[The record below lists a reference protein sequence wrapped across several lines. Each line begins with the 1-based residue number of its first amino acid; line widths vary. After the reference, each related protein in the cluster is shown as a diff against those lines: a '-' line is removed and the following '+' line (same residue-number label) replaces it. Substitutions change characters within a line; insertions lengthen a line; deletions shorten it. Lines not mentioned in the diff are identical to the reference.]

1 MKIKV
6 SCILLAAGMS
16 TRMSIGNKLLLSV
29 KGKTI
34 IEKTL
39 EQLNELYAEPSKR
52 AKNKVL
58 PALDAH
64 AITLINH
71 CHFAVSVN
79 AATSTS
85 ISDQWYEARSS
96 FLKVSVGFAFC

>member
-39 EQLNELYAEPSKR
+39 EQLNKSKIYQLHVVLGFQNNILNVMLKR
-52 AKNKVL
+52 IFIIKKN
-58 PALDAH
+58 
-64 AITLINH
+64 IIQN
-71 CHFAVSVN
+71 
-79 AATSTS
+79 
-85 ISDQWYEARSS
+85 
-96 FLKVSVGFAFC
+96 